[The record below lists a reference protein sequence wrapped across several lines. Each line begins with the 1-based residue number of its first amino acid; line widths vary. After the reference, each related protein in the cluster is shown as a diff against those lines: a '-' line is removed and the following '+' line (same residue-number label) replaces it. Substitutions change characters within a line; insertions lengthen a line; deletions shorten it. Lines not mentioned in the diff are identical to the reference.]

1 MIDEKKGGNGIMGD
15 GSYGVLFIFSFF
27 FMDTNRGLVHTLP
40 KYYAPKRLY
49 CLMVYLLLY
58 FKLSLTLYSGILV
71 TG

>member
-1 MIDEKKGGNGIMGD
+1 
-15 GSYGVLFIFSFF
+15 
-27 FMDTNRGLVHTLP
+27 MDTNGDLVHTLP
-40 KYYAPKRLY
+40 QYYALERLY